1 MLEVGIKG
9 QRETVVT
16 KDKTATGIGSG
27 LLEGFATP
35 VMIAL
40 MEESSFMSVNERLD
54 EGFTTVG
61 IAVDIKHIS
70 ATPVGMKVVAKSE
83 LLKIDGRELTF
94 KVEAYDEKGLI
105 GEGIHKRFIVNN
117 EKIKSSAIAAE
128 AAINELVGYDTSKK
142 QNQQV
147 EFSYTSE
154 IAGMEAGRQACNQM
168 LQAVS
173 DFSSAVLTQ
182 ANKFP
187 EIAHKIEKRD
197 VELAKRWEH

>member
-1 MLEVGIKG
+1 MGG
-9 QRETVVT
+9 
-16 KDKTATGIGSG
+16 
-27 LLEGFATP
+27 
-35 VMIAL
+35 
-40 MEESSFMSVNERLD
+40 
-54 EGFTTVG
+54 
-61 IAVDIKHIS
+61 
-70 ATPVGMKVVAKSE
+70 
-83 LLKIDGRELTF
+83 
-94 KVEAYDEKGLI
+94 
-105 GEGIHKRFIVNN
+105 
-117 EKIKSSAIAAE
+117 KIKSSTIAAE

-142 QNQQV
+142 QNQKV

-187 EIAHKIEKRD
+187 EIAHKIEKRN